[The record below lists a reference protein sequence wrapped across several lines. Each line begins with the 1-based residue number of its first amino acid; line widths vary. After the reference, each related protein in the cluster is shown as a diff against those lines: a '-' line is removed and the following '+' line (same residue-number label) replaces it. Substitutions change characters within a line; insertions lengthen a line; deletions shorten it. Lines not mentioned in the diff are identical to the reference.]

1 MSRWKS
7 SALIIVTATIGIAIA
22 WTPMAIGSR
31 SLHVQPLPSADLGIQ
46 LPEPVITPSEIQQRG
61 MMTLS
66 GMNHLLAAG
75 SLLVSLCALVVFFFM
90 RASNRAKEILVHRA
104 VGASRKRLVIAG
116 VYESSRL
123 AIPAVVL
130 GSTLGLSILQYAIA
144 TWPGTIDSQGL
155 VVPLWLPA
163 AVGVTIVLGL
173 LIPLKS
179 LGRMQPAV
187 APLGPLVAPALCV
200 AQLAIC
206 FAVMVGA
213 RQVGQH
219 ARSLVGAVQNG
230 DENGSVLQLS
240 MPASPLERSRRLL
253 ELITQSGLSGLFDVA
268 SLSSP
273 GALEGLGT
281 VNVAI
286 TECGACSQGGIAT
299 PLRPVAVSLSI
310 VSADSFR
317 ALNAKLIQG
326 RWIADNDDWKAKRVA
341 VVTQGLA
348 LAHFENGH
356 AIGRHIQVG
365 RGRNNLFTVVGVVE
379 DRRVQGLGGA
389 LQPTHSVYAS
399 VLQVPPTTVDFLVR
413 PRRGV
418 EVSRLW
424 TWLPHGS
431 LRQVLPEKQWRAIRA
446 ASIGWFGTALLFSGA
461 SVVLIALLG
470 VSFSMSMWV
479 GGMLPELAVR
489 RCVGARRRDV
499 LLHVVY
505 RSAGVAIAGVALG
518 SLVAELTSGPLS
530 SIVAGIQAYDAAGI
544 WQIALMTIVVTAL
557 AVSFPAWRACALQP
571 VAILSKH
578 GD

>member
-31 SLHVQPLPSADLGIQ
+31 SLLVQPLPSADLGIE
-46 LPEPVITPSEIQQRG
+46 LPEPVIPPSEIQQRG
-61 MMTLS
+61 MMILS

-116 VYESSRL
+116 IYESSRL

-130 GSTLGLSILQYAIA
+130 GSALGLSILQYAIA
-144 TWPGTIDSQGL
+144 RWPGTIDSRGL
-155 VVPLWLPA
+155 VVPLWVPA
-163 AVGVTIVLGL
+163 AIGVTIVLGL

-187 APLGPLVAPALCV
+187 PPLGPLVAPALCV

-253 ELITQSGLSGLFDVA
+253 ELITRSGLSGLFDVA
-268 SLSSP
+268 SLSTP
-273 GALEGLGT
+273 GTLEGLGT
-281 VNVAI
+281 VTVAI

-341 VVTQGLA
+341 VVTHGLA

-356 AIGRHIQVG
+356 AIGRRIQVG

-418 EVSRLW
+418 DLSRLW
-424 TWLPHGS
+424 TWLPQGS

-470 VSFSMSMWV
+470 ITFSMSIWV

-518 SLVAELTSGPLS
+518 ILVAELTSGPLS
-530 SIVAGIQAYDAAGI
+530 SIVAGIQAYDAAGF

-557 AVSFPAWRACALQP
+557 AVSFPVWRACTLEP